1 MRTIRTVLAATTAAG
16 AVAAFVTWPAFA
28 DTGGGAIAVVA
39 VVWLLFELR
48 GLRRE
53 RERARAE
60 ALPDDAPDPGPGAW
74 GPVADALD

>member
-16 AVAAFVTWPAFA
+16 TTAAYLTWPAFG

-39 VVWLLFELR
+39 VVWLLAELR
-48 GLRRE
+48 GLRRA
-53 RERARAE
+53 RERARDGQ
-60 ALPDDAPDPGPGAW
+60 ALPADAPDGPGEW